1 MKLDQAVNRVPAGWM
16 AGSMA
21 RLFFLG
27 MRIRTFAGNALKIG
41 AFTLAIPNRG
51 CATSTIQKDAGP
63 YVAQSTGTGSFPTLR
78 VPLGTRLALTPS
90 MTIVSVVAP
99 NAAAG

>member
-1 MKLDQAVNRVPAGWM
+1 VKLYQAVNRVPAGWM

-51 CATSTIQKDAGP
+51 CATGP

-78 VPLGTRLALTPS
+78 VPLGTRLALTPL
-90 MTIVSVVAP
+90 MTIRFGRRSERSCRLASR
-99 NAAAG
+99 